1 MLQNHCNLQNC
12 STVEKVKTDRKELPQ
27 VVCLD
32 LTEGLSNQ
40 KVHECSNGCDSGTK
54 DLPDSSTSPSSSWYR
69 SIGCSTDSGLDSS
82 VGGLR
87 VSSSTAI
94 VSFSLLQTMFS
105 LLFTFS
111 VFLFVG
117 LVTIRRHSRVSHLFV
132 YMLLV
137 EVVLGPA

>member
-40 KVHECSNGCDSGTK
+40 KVHECSNGCDSVGTE
-54 DLPDSSTSPSSSWYR
+54 DSFV
-69 SIGCSTDSGLDSS
+69 DSS
-82 VGGLR
+82 VGGGDLR